1 MSKKI
6 KALNNLEGRL
16 VNTANELASLAV
28 DKGISI
34 QEQIAKAI
42 LKNDDSKNAEA
53 ETSEWSFSPREWNP
67 FEFHYRNL
75 QSNVFAKEVKEKALI
90 EVSLEQRIREDLGQK
105 TMSVTFI
112 KNGEQMVCEMTADDI
127 VNALK
132 DESYKNIQL
141 SLF

>member
-1 MSKKI
+1 MSFI
-6 KALNNLEGRL
+6 I
-16 VNTANELASLAV
+16 
-28 DKGISI
+28 GIC
-34 QEQIAKAI
+34 K
-42 LKNDDSKNAEA
+42 
-53 ETSEWSFSPREWNP
+53 
-67 FEFHYRNL
+67 
-75 QSNVFAKEVKEKALI
+75 VFAKEVKEKALI

>member
-1 MSKKI
+1 M
-6 KALNNLEGRL
+6 
-16 VNTANELASLAV
+16 
-28 DKGISI
+28 
-34 QEQIAKAI
+34 
-42 LKNDDSKNAEA
+42 
-53 ETSEWSFSPREWNP
+53 
-67 FEFHYRNL
+67 

>member
-1 MSKKI
+1 M
-6 KALNNLEGRL
+6 
-16 VNTANELASLAV
+16 
-28 DKGISI
+28 
-34 QEQIAKAI
+34 
-42 LKNDDSKNAEA
+42 
-53 ETSEWSFSPREWNP
+53 
-67 FEFHYRNL
+67 

-132 DESYKNIQL
+132 DESCKNIQL